1 MQRPIYVLFA
11 GLLLSSTSF
20 GFDALQDAL
29 NNAPAII
36 RVEEDW
42 EIMIAEPLP
51 EANLPQIVTVFGPT
65 DASFGTHTMFEI
77 NHGTLPQFTEGG
89 MQLQVWWGDFL
100 VGYRQQ
106 FAPTELSFNSE
117 IIRYTTVTRLHDDH
131 LHMEVIRGQS
141 HTFGPFGNSSGSD
154 DGGFLSQR
162 LNTFRTDLNP
172 YDPYNSI
179 RHSRVTYGA
188 NRVNRF
194 VRKAIRFYSED
205 GLYVEDKTRRYV
217 HRLSADIEYEAN
229 GTGGY
234 GTTTT
239 DTSGTSGTSSP

>member
-1 MQRPIYVLFA
+1 QRF
-11 GLLLSSTSF
+11 S
-20 GFDALQDAL
+20 
-29 NNAPAII
+29 PA
-36 RVEEDW
+36 
-42 EIMIAEPLP
+42 
-51 EANLPQIVTVFGPT
+51 
-65 DASFGTHTMFEI
+65 
-77 NHGTLPQFTEGG
+77 
-89 MQLQVWWGDFL
+89 
-100 VGYRQQ
+100 
-106 FAPTELSFNSE
+106 ELSFNSE
-117 IIRYTTVTRLHDDH
+117 IIRYTTVTRLHDDL
-131 LHMEVIRGQS
+131 LHMEVVNGRS
-141 HTFGPFGNSSGSD
+141 LTFGPFGNSSGSD

-234 GTTTT
+234 ETTSTTTGTSGTTTT
-239 DTSGTSGTSSP
+239 SP